1 MIWILTSNNC
11 IFDCWKLFIY
21 FQNKWVHFE
30 NKLKHLESEVS
41 EYHAV
46 VGELKSAVRELLP
59 KKEGHP
65 NNPFKTSK
73 NDILK
78 GLQDPKKSAEF
89 AEDDQMKC
97 SLQMDSVPHS
107 NIQVIY
113 IK

>member
-1 MIWILTSNNC
+1 M
-11 IFDCWKLFIY
+11 
-21 FQNKWVHFE
+21 HFE

-113 IK
+113 IKQFYDIQFEQFLSNAYFYLDVRRLR